1 MVELNLPSF
10 EFRIKKT
17 DGKVFIF
24 DEIRKKFVA
33 LTPEEWVRQHVINYM
48 IFHLKYP
55 RSLIRIEGGTR
66 YNRLRKRSDIVVY
79 DRFGKPWMVVEC
91 KAPEQ
96 KVGPSTLRQVSVYNA
111 TLRALYVA
119 VTNGI
124 TTVCACIGPD
134 SSAARVLSQFPA
146 YE

>member
-24 DEIRKKFVA
+24 DEIRKKFVS

-124 TTVCACIGPD
+124 TTVCACIDPD